1 MLDTGQGGKHGPISE
16 DINDIY
22 CDFRERWPIAIKV
35 NS

>member
-22 CDFRERWPIAIKV
+22 CETSGNVGLLPLK
-35 NS
+35 